1 MISRSLPTR
10 RLVYDFF
17 YRLPLPVRRRIVRL
31 FSPKYIVGS
40 VVLVRDSEA
49 AAPGRLLMLRQ
60 PPGKGWGLPA
70 GLLQRREPPAVGAV
84 RELQEETGIQLA
96 PEQLR
101 PAVPNAVV
109 HLGGWVD
116 IVFETNLPASAT
128 PLRVDGAE
136 VLEAAW
142 HPVDNLPRLTTAT
155 ARLLANYGIGPL
167 AAEAHHD
174 GPVDQSTAGTVDD
187 GAPGA
192 RA

>member
-1 MISRSLPTR
+1 VISRRSPAR
-10 RLVYDFF
+10 RLAYNLF
-17 YRLPLPVRRRIVRL
+17 YRLPQPLRRRIVRL

-40 VVLVRDSEA
+40 VVLVHDSEA

-70 GLLQRREPPAVGAV
+70 GLLQRREPPAIGAV
-84 RELQEETGIQLA
+84 RELQEETGIRLA

-116 IVFETNLPASAT
+116 IVFETKLPASTT

-167 AAEAHHD
+167 AGKAHRD
-174 GPVDQSTAGTVDD
+174 DPVDRSTVD
-187 GAPGA
+187 GSAPGA
-192 RA
+192 GA